1 MQFRP
6 PFRPTPSNPSS
17 QPQEFPTQH
26 QGFQQPQQQFYKPQF
41 QQPSVMQPQS
51 SEKKSRKRFWYIIA
65 AIVVVLGLASM
76 VGSLMV
82 NNSSTEHP
90 QTTTVPTQVEHTSSQ
105 ITPAGNST
113 TTAENPKNIKP
124 THGTAALY
132 GQISDFIGTY
142 GKPSTTNGKDSM
154 WLLNTDGSLSL
165 DARNTGRGVVGYVS
179 ISIPSSWSMQKAK
192 AYCLAFAPHNY
203 TPFQTSTPDNSG
215 NLFVYNSPSGRFAL
229 HISSGYPLYC
239 YMDTVSN
246 P

>member
-6 PFRPTPSNPSS
+6 PFSPSPSNPSS
-17 QPQEFPTQH
+17 QPQEFPTQQ
-26 QGFQQPQQQFYKPQF
+26 QGYLQPQQQFKKPQF

-51 SEKKSRKRFWYIIA
+51 PEKKSRKRFWYIIA
-65 AIVVVLGLASM
+65 AGVVVLVLAST
-76 VGSLMV
+76 VGSLIL

-90 QTTTVPTQVEHTSSQ
+90 QTKAVPTQVEHTSSQ

-113 TTAENPKNIKP
+113 TAHEKPKNIKP
-124 THGTAALY
+124 THGTPTLY

-154 WLLNTDGSLSL
+154 WLLNAEGSLSL
-165 DARNTGRGVVGYVS
+165 EARNSGRGVVVYLS
-179 ISIPSSWSMQKAK
+179 ISIPNSWNMQKAK
-192 AYCLAFAPHNY
+192 AYCLALAPHNY
-203 TPFQTSTPDNSG
+203 TLYQTSTPNNSG

-229 HISSGYPLYC
+229 YISSGYPLYC
-239 YMDTVSN
+239 YMDNVSN